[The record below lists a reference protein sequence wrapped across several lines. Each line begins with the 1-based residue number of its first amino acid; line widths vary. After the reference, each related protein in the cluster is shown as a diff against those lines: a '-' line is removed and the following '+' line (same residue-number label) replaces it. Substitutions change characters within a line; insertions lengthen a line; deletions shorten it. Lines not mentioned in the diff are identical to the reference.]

1 MYHPCRHLG
10 YPCIELLTE
19 HYIPAGCAL
28 LARRCITISEQ
39 HQHIIGVSRE
49 IARNLLLI
57 LAFVI
62 D

>member
-1 MYHPCRHLG
+1 MYHPYRHLR
-10 YPCIELLTE
+10 YPCIKLLT
-19 HYIPAGCAL
+19 HYCIPAGCAL
-28 LARRCITISEQ
+28 LARRCITISER

-49 IARNLLLI
+49 VARNLLLI